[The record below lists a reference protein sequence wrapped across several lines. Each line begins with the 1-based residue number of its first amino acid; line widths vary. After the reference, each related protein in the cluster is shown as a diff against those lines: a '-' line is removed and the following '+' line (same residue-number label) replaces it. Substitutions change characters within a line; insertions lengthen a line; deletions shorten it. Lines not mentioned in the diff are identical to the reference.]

1 MPTRLLSSSI
11 TQSRCFRSLVNISA
25 ASFMLVFIW
34 IVRASSVVSSPTV
47 LATILRA
54 LRAISCCVSGSSR
67 SNGRIVP
74 DSSFWMKSK
83 AVTQPTKLF
92 VIGSRTGAPLNPA
105 ARRATIA
112 SSTVSVV
119 FNVFG
124 FGVCKRM
131 RVGLDFEKSYNRS
144 ESNYLYCDTSTSN
157 TILPYNLERGDH
169 SSLLVFRRRLANGSR
184 SHSNMKCRGKI

>member
-1 MPTRLLSSSI
+1 
-11 TQSRCFRSLVNISA
+11 
-25 ASFMLVFIW
+25 
-34 IVRASSVVSSPTV
+34 
-47 LATILRA
+47 
-54 LRAISCCVSGSSR
+54 
-67 SNGRIVP
+67 
-74 DSSFWMKSK
+74 
-83 AVTQPTKLF
+83 
-92 VIGSRTGAPLNPA
+92 LNPA